1 MVLNDGDNRQE
12 TRQKLNEVVEK
23 SATSMAT
30 HNNLQVEEH
39 LEGWEDSEPMES
51 DCGWQAEVKPVCLDQ
66 SRRLKK
72 EKKKLGMVDLNEDV
86 EDAQGSGIADTSSKS
101 LRVSG
106 SALPPLCG
114 IALPLSKRSREY
126 TTMLFYHLAWFIR
139 TSL

>member
-12 TRQKLNEVVEK
+12 MRQKLNEVVEK

-72 EKKKLGMVDLNEDV
+72 KKKLGMVDLNEDV
-86 EDAQGSGIADTSSKS
+86 EDAQGSGIADTSFKS

-114 IALPLSKRSREY
+114 IALPLSRRSRES
-126 TTMLFYHLAWFIR
+126 TTMLLSSAWFIR
-139 TSL
+139 TTL